1 LLPVRFAGV
10 RQSGT
15 MMRIATIAT
24 RGRHLRPV
32 VVILTVMAAASL
44 ALGNGAFW
52 AGDLSSLSP
61 VPPDQQRLDQS
72 LRRDMRA
79 PDAANLI
86 VIKRGDEESALQAA
100 ERLTAS
106 LAPVIRQGGLAGLDS
121 PARYLP
127 SLAMQQ
133 ARQAAL
139 PDATTLRVALDG
151 ALDGLPFRSNLFAPF
166 MADVEKA
173 RSLAPINR
181 ADLKGT
187 SIALKLDSLLLRQ
200 ADGWTA
206 MLSLR
211 GVTAPAAVANA
222 VADEPDAILVNLK
235 TESDRLLRVYLRE
248 GVSLASLGA
257 AAITLLLLVSL
268 RSLRRLAMVIAPLV
282 AAVVVTF
289 AVLRLGGHALSI
301 FNLFGVLLVVAIGSN
316 YCLFF
321 DRQRADPH
329 GTPRVLASL
338 LLANISTVMGF
349 GVLALSQTPVLHDLG
364 LPVAIGTFLSLIF
377 ATIIMSPPQAA
388 PQAANAD
395 PL

>member
-1 LLPVRFAGV
+1 
-10 RQSGT
+10 
-15 MMRIATIAT
+15 
-24 RGRHLRPV
+24 
-32 VVILTVMAAASL
+32 
-44 ALGNGAFW
+44 
-52 AGDLSSLSP
+52 
-61 VPPDQQRLDQS
+61 
-72 LRRDMRA
+72 
-79 PDAANLI
+79 
-86 VIKRGDEESALQAA
+86 
-100 ERLTAS
+100 
-106 LAPVIRQGGLAGLDS
+106 
-121 PARYLP
+121 
-127 SLAMQQ
+127 
-133 ARQAAL
+133 
-139 PDATTLRVALDG
+139 
-151 ALDGLPFRSNLFAPF
+151 
-166 MADVEKA
+166 
-173 RSLAPINR
+173 
-181 ADLKGT
+181 
-187 SIALKLDSLLLRQ
+187 
-200 ADGWTA
+200 